1 MGEFMGRHDHCA
13 YNQTRECFLAL
24 EIGELN
30 FHTAKPADLSISFA
44 FNSGEGLWLTPFK
57 EIPLTEMDVPVDLV
71 FLDEGDS
78 VIEVVESSSTFGRLQ
93 VDPRIASLLL
103 VPRHTI
109 YSSQTQA
116 ADQLII
122 CMAGEMASRLERISE
137 LTSAGMVQ
145 RAALLNLAP
154 SEDGAPEEE
163 PSPVGS
169 RIAAAG
175 STESTQV
182 DFAVNKEEVVFNPPG
197 NWLTRWWTPDPRK
210 VRRLPVDNLVAY
222 YWTGA
227 TPTAQAIRDI
237 SSKGLYVVT
246 QERWY
251 PGTLVLFTLQRTDT
265 EDGIGQCSIR
275 VYTRAV
281 RKGKDGVGLQ
291 FVLPETKDRVAEGK
305 SLIGSV
311 TKKGLETFL
320 KGLRVAKC

>member
-210 VRRLPVDNLVAY
+210 VRRLPVDNLVAGARAAPQTRDSFEVLIRGFLEARDLLTTFRFDNKGTRDKFG
-222 YWTGA
+222 YW
-227 TPTAQAIRDI
+227 
-237 SSKGLYVVT
+237 
-246 QERWY
+246 
-251 PGTLVLFTLQRTDT
+251 F
-265 EDGIGQCSIR
+265 
-275 VYTRAV
+275 
-281 RKGKDGVGLQ
+281 
-291 FVLPETKDRVAEGK
+291 EGK
-305 SLIGSV
+305 LGNSWKADHSKCEQFFKKLGHPGSQ
-311 TKKGLETFL
+311 FAA
-320 KGLRVAKC
+320 R